1 MSGNKRMNETVKEI
15 LLIIGGVLVCGGF
28 WTFIQFM
35 ISRHDG
41 RKKAM
46 DDLQK
51 AVGELQKSM
60 NDNAHNM
67 ELQNE
72 ALMSIAQDRILYL
85 CKCYIKQ
92 GWIYDDDLSSIRR
105 MATAYRDLGG
115 NDLVKTEM
123 DILDTKINNGTI
135 KIKVKE

>member
-1 MSGNKRMNETVKEI
+1 MEQI
-15 LLIIGGVLVCGGF
+15 IAIIGAVLVCGGF
-28 WTFIQFM
+28 WTFIQFL
-35 ISRHDG
+35 ISRNDG
-41 RKKAM
+41 KREAMKK
-46 DDLQK
+46 LQD
-51 AVGELQKSM
+51 AVGKLQSTM
-60 NDNAHNM
+60 DTNSDNMAK
-67 ELQNE
+67 QSE
-72 ALMSIAQDRILYL
+72 ALMAIAQDRILYL

-123 DILDTKINNGTI
+123 EILDGKVDNGTI